1 MKTKLLMLLLLI
13 NGLTF
18 GQTINQT
25 IEPKLIKFYYDI
37 AGNQTERKV
46 VCINCARLSTSLT
59 NEDFI
64 VDEKI
69 SYYPNPVKEELFI
82 NWKNKENEVVK
93 YLEVYN
99 LNGQLLHNIN
109 DLKNTETASV
119 HFQSYPEGIYLV
131 NINFENGTQ
140 QTLKIVK
147 K

>member
-13 NGLTF
+13 AGLSF
-18 GQTINQT
+18 GQ
-25 IEPKLIKFYYDI
+25 KRIKFYYDD
-37 AGNQTERKV
+37 AGNQIKREI
-46 VCINCARLSTSLT
+46 CINCPSPKPSPTLSE
-59 NEDFI
+59 NDFI

-82 NWKNKENEVVK
+82 NWKNKENEIVN
-93 YLEVYN
+93 YLEIYN
-99 LNGQLLHNIN
+99 LNGQLLHNIT
-109 DLKNTETASV
+109 DLKNTETTTV
-119 HFQSYPEGIYLV
+119 NFQSYPEGIYLI